1 MLNDPEHSGER
12 YQEREMKRW
21 LKRGLWCVHG
31 VREGASMTR
40 GGRVCGGS
48 RNCAN
53 PRAEACSSLTLSG
66 LKAGNILKVQLALLW
81 WGGGGIVAEKEHRS
95 KVT

>member
-1 MLNDPEHSGER
+1 
-12 YQEREMKRW
+12 MKRL
-21 LKRGLWCVHG
+21 LKQGLWCVHE

-53 PRAEACSSLTLSG
+53 PRACSLNTERVEGWQYFEGAIST
-66 LKAGNILKVQLALLW
+66 IMV
-81 WGGGGIVAEKEHRS
+81 GGGIVAEKEHRS